1 LFFFLTIEN
10 IGDAQVD
17 YTELR
22 TVKQLAL
29 EAPFL
34 TENKLR
40 WWIFHA
46 DQNGLKPALIKIS
59 GRIYIDRTEFN
70 KWLESQRMAPKPNR
84 AA

>member
-1 LFFFLTIEN
+1 M
-10 IGDAQVD
+10 VD
-17 YTELR
+17 CRELR
-22 TVKQLAL
+22 TVKQLAN

-46 DQNGLKPALIKIS
+46 AKNGLEPALFKVS
-59 GRIYIDRTEFN
+59 GRIYLDRTEFN
-70 KWLESQRMAPKPNR
+70 KWLENQRMAPKPADR

>member
-1 LFFFLTIEN
+1 
-10 IGDAQVD
+10 VD